1 MEDQLVF
8 LREDGQALT
17 NSLLVAGKFGKKHD
31 NVLKSIRLILNGGV
45 LKNNETPM
53 FEESTYINEQNGQTY
68 PMFIMNRDGF
78 TLLAMG
84 FTGKEAMKFKIDF
97 IAAFNKMETTIKNG
111 LSLKP
116 KSTAEMFA
124 LQAQVNL
131 EQEQRINAIEQRLD
145 KIDEERKEN
154 GRLLLETK
162 VSENSVPAMSM
173 RKSIIALVNE
183 YSAATNTPQQDVW
196 HAVYKDLYYKYNKSI
211 NNYTKLFTRETKLDI
226 AERKGLLQPIF
237 DIISDMIVKWRESQ

>member
-1 MEDQLVF
+1 MEEQLVF
-8 LREDGQALT
+8 SKEDGQALT
-17 NSLLVAGKFGKKHD
+17 NSLLVAGKFGKKHSH
-31 NVLKSIRLILNGGV
+31 VLDSIRKLITTTENSAV
-45 LKNNETPM
+45 REM
-53 FEESTYINEQNGQTY
+53 FCESTYLNEQNKQQ
-68 PMFIMNRDGF
+68 PMFVMNRDGF

-97 IAAFNKMETTIKNG
+97 IAAFNKMEAKLKTG

-116 KSTAEMFA
+116 KSSAEMFA

-131 EQEQRINAIEQRLD
+131 EQEQRINAIEKRLD
-145 KIDEERKEN
+145 KMEEERKEN

-162 VSENSVPAMSM
+162 VSENTVPAMTL

-183 YSAATNTPQQDVW
+183 YSAATNISQQDVW

-211 NNYTKLFTRETKLDI
+211 NNYTKLFSRESKLDV

-237 DIISDMIVKWRESQ
+237 DIISDMIVKWRENQK